1 MISAN
6 LGIQIQI
13 AVLVRTSVRIPF
25 KRKIKIKSIELEE
38 NTYTGVDL
46 DTGCKLKRLKA
57 VVGQTGLKKNTRS

>member
-1 MISAN
+1 MISSN

-46 DTGCKLKRLKA
+46 DTGCKLKSLKLWL
-57 VVGQTGLKKNTRS
+57 VRQDLKKIKYP